1 MKILGTATALDPATT
16 KFTTSTAV
24 WLSNTTTGALTVT
37 LRNVA
42 DDANLGSISV
52 PASYGVAVNLEPGQ
66 GLRGSASILG
76 TQVDAAAGY

>member
-16 KFTTSTAV
+16 KFTTSTAI

-42 DDANLGSISV
+42 DDANLGSISI
-52 PASYGVAVNLEPGQ
+52 PASYGVAVNLDPGQ
-66 GLRGSASILG
+66 GVRGSSSIIG
-76 TQVDAAAGY
+76 TKVDAASGY